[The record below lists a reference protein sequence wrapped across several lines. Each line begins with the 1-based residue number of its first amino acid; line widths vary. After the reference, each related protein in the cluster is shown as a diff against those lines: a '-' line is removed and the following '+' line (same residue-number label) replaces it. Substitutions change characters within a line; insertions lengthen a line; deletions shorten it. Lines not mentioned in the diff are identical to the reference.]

1 MNLSSAS
8 ELRLNK
14 FLTNASGLS
23 TPGQR
28 TPRVST
34 ERLQE
39 RGFPVSPFAILA
51 FCVLSID
58 LTLVL
63 LFHLV
68 YGEKRH
74 KFSREKLLQGNRR
87 TAR

>member
-1 MNLSSAS
+1 M
-8 ELRLNK
+8 
-14 FLTNASGLS
+14 
-23 TPGQR
+23 
-28 TPRVST
+28 
-34 ERLQE
+34 
-39 RGFPVSPFAILA
+39 SPFAILA

-58 LTLVL
+58 LALVL

>member
-1 MNLSSAS
+1 MADSGD
-8 ELRLNK
+8 LRRFLNE
-14 FLTNASGLS
+14 FLTNTSGLS
-23 TPGQR
+23 SPGQP
-28 TPRVST
+28 TLWVST
-34 ERLQE
+34 ERLQK
-39 RGFPVSPFAILA
+39 RGFAMSPFAILA
-51 FCVLSID
+51 LCILSID

-87 TAR
+87 MAR